1 MKRFIIFVLLLFF
14 WNANAQ
20 ESGNSLLDRMCAN
33 VAESCVTI
41 DYAYTARLSGI
52 DNIASGNLMT
62 QGEKWVM
69 RGNGIEMYCDGKSV
83 WIVDPALKEVV
94 IEPLQ
99 ELQET
104 EFLTNPAMA
113 FVNVNDNF
121 NVNTVNPSSDSKAL
135 IYSLVPKNGE
145 MEFLNIEL
153 YQDTAL
159 IRSMSFALKDG
170 TLVTIKVSSMKLTP
184 KISDETFKPRTVFDS
199 NWIVTDLR

>member
-41 DYAYTARLSGI
+41 DYTYTARVSGI

-83 WIVDPALKEVV
+83 WIVDPALNEVV
-94 IEPLQ
+94 IESAQ
-99 ELQET
+99 EQQT
-104 EFLTNPAMA
+104 TDFLTNPARA
-113 FVNVNDNF
+113 FVNLYDNF
-121 NVNTVNPSSDSKAL
+121 NVNAINSSSDSKSL
-135 IYSLVPKNGE
+135 IYSLLPKNGD
-145 MEFLNIEL
+145 MEFLNLEL
-153 YQDTAL
+153 YKDSAA
-159 IRSMSFALKDG
+159 IRAMSFALKDG
-170 TLVTIKVSSMKLTP
+170 TLVKIKVSSMKLTH
-184 KISDETFKPRTVFDS
+184 KISSEAFRPQIVFDPK
-199 NWIVTDLR
+199 WIVTDLR

>member
-41 DYAYTARLSGI
+41 DYTYTARVSGI

-83 WIVDPALKEVV
+83 WIVDSALNEVV
-94 IEPLQ
+94 IESAQ
-99 ELQET
+99 EQQT
-104 EFLTNPAMA
+104 TDFLTNPARA
-113 FVNVNDNF
+113 FVNLYDNF
-121 NVNTVNPSSDSKAL
+121 NVNAINSSSDSKSL
-135 IYSLVPKNGE
+135 IYSLVPKNGD

-153 YQDTAL
+153 YKDSAA
-159 IRSMSFALKDG
+159 IRAMSFALKDG
-170 TLVTIKVSSMKLTP
+170 TLVKIKVSSMKLTP
-184 KISDETFKPRTVFDS
+184 EISSEAFRPQIVFDS
-199 NWIVTDLR
+199 KWIVTDLR

>member
-1 MKRFIIFVLLLFF
+1 MKLFISFVLLLFF
-14 WNANAQ
+14 WNADAQ
-20 ESGNSLLDRMCAN
+20 ENSNSLLDRMSRN
-33 VAESCVTI
+33 VAGSCATI
-41 DYAYTARLSGI
+41 DYTYTARVSGI
-52 DNIASGNLMT
+52 DNIASGNLVT
-62 QGEKWVM
+62 QDEKWVM
-69 RGNGIEMYCDGKSV
+69 VGNGVEMYCDGKSV

-113 FVNVNDNF
+113 FVNVHDKF
-121 NVNTVNPSSDSKAL
+121 SINTVNPSSDSKAL
-135 IYSLVPKNGE
+135 IHSLVPKNGE

-184 KISDETFKPRTVFDS
+184 KISDETFKPQTVFDS

>member
-33 VAESCVTI
+33 VAEFCVTI
-41 DYAYTARLSGI
+41 DYTYTARVSGI

-83 WIVDPALKEVV
+83 WIVDPALNEVV
-94 IEPLQ
+94 IESAQ
-99 ELQET
+99 EQQT
-104 EFLTNPAMA
+104 TDFLTNPARA
-113 FVNVNDNF
+113 FVNLYDNF
-121 NVNTVNPSSDSKAL
+121 NVNAINSSSDSKSL
-135 IYSLVPKNGE
+135 IYSLVPKNGD

-153 YQDTAL
+153 YKDSAA
-159 IRSMSFALKDG
+159 IRAMSFALKDG
-170 TLVTIKVSSMKLTP
+170 TLVKIKVSSMKLTP
-184 KISDETFKPRTVFDS
+184 KISSEAFRPQIVFDS
-199 NWIVTDLR
+199 KWIVTDLR

>member
-41 DYAYTARLSGI
+41 DYTYTARVSGI

-83 WIVDPALKEVV
+83 WIVDPALNEVV
-94 IEPLQ
+94 IESAQ
-99 ELQET
+99 EQQT
-104 EFLTNPAMA
+104 TDFLTNPARA
-113 FVNVNDNF
+113 FVNLYDNF
-121 NVNTVNPSSDSKAL
+121 NVNAINSSSDSKSL
-135 IYSLVPKNGE
+135 IYSLLPKNGD
-145 MEFLNIEL
+145 MEFLNLEL
-153 YQDTAL
+153 YKDSAA
-159 IRSMSFALKDG
+159 IRAMSFALKDG
-170 TLVTIKVSSMKLTP
+170 TLVKIKVSSMKLTP
-184 KISDETFKPRTVFDS
+184 KISSEAFRPQIVFDPK
-199 NWIVTDLR
+199 WIVTDLR

>member
-41 DYAYTARLSGI
+41 DYNYTARVSGI

-83 WIVDPALKEVV
+83 WIVDPALNEVV
-94 IEPLQ
+94 IESAQ
-99 ELQET
+99 EQQT
-104 EFLTNPAMA
+104 TDFLTNPARA
-113 FVNVNDNF
+113 FVNLYDNF
-121 NVNTVNPSSDSKAL
+121 NVNAINSSSDSKSL
-135 IYSLVPKNGE
+135 IYSLLPKNGD

-153 YQDTAL
+153 YKDSAA
-159 IRSMSFALKDG
+159 IRAMSFALKDG
-170 TLVTIKVSSMKLTP
+170 TLVKIKVSSMKLTP
-184 KISDETFKPRTVFDS
+184 KISSEAFRPQIVFDS
-199 NWIVTDLR
+199 KWIVTDLR